1 MMKLSPH
8 IQTTVPLAAGLIC
21 VVLAGVI
28 WMPLGRDGQAPS
40 PPATQPTASDAPDT
54 MEVLAEGA
62 RNLVGRPLF
71 HITRRPPV
79 IATVAEPAPV
89 AITLSLTGIVNDEND
104 RIALMRLSNRPD
116 LLRRRVGEKIGNWE
130 IEEITDTSVV
140 VISSDGERQVI
151 ALSSGNP

>member
-1 MMKLSPH
+1 MKLSPH
-8 IQTTVPLAAGLIC
+8 LQTTVPLAAGLIC
-21 VVLAGVI
+21 VALAGII
-28 WMPLGRDGQAPS
+28 WMPLVRDGEAAPL
-40 PPATQPTASDAPDT
+40 PAAQSVPSDAPDA
-54 MEVLAEGA
+54 MAVLAE
-62 RNLVGRPLF
+62 RSQDLVERPLF

-79 IATVAEPAPV
+79 VATVAEPAPV

-104 RIALMRLSNRPD
+104 RIALMQLSNRPD

-151 ALSSGNP
+151 SLSSGNP

>member
-1 MMKLSPH
+1 
-8 IQTTVPLAAGLIC
+8 
-21 VVLAGVI
+21 
-28 WMPLGRDGQAPS
+28 
-40 PPATQPTASDAPDT
+40 

>member
-8 IQTTVPLAAGLIC
+8 IQTTVPLTAGLIC

-28 WMPLGRDGQAPS
+28 WMPLGRDSQATP
-40 PPATQPTASDAPDT
+40 PPATQSTPSDAPDA
-54 MEVLAEGA
+54 MEVLAQGA
-62 RNLVGRPLF
+62 QHLVERPLF

-79 IATVAEPAPV
+79 IATVEEPAPV
-89 AITLSLTGIVNDEND
+89 AITLSLTGIVNNEND
-104 RIALMRLSNRPD
+104 RIALMQLSNRPD

-151 ALSSGNP
+151 SLSSGNP